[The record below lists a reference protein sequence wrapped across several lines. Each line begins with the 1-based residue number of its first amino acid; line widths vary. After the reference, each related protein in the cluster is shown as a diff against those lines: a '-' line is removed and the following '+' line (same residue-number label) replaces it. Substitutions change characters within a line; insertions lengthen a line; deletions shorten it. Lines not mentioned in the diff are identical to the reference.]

1 MVSTHKTS
9 LLPLFDRVIVLH
21 GGRVAFDG
29 PREEAMARI
38 VARAQAAQQS
48 QPQTANLAK
57 AVE

>member
-1 MVSTHKTS
+1 VSTHKTS

-38 VARAQAAQQS
+38 VSRAQATRD
-48 QPQTANLAK
+48 TASLAK